1 MDGQRL
7 ALTYLDM
14 NEIGLDSQ
22 QEDDNINYDMKGEIF
37 YSDQIANSTTINSSN
52 VKMCADVKKE
62 VMEFDKLLSD
72 CEAFLNR
79 KTEII

>member
-1 MDGQRL
+1 
-7 ALTYLDM
+7 
-14 NEIGLDSQ
+14 
-22 QEDDNINYDMKGEIF
+22 MKGEIF
-37 YSDQIANSTTINSSN
+37 YSAQIENATTINSSN

-79 KTEII
+79 KTDII